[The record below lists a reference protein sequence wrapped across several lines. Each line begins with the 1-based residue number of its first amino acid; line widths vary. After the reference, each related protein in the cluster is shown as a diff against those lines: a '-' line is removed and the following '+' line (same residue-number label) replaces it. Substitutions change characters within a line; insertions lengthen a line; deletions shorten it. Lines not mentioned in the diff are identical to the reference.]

1 MASVATVR
9 VSGSVLS
16 VPSPRKYT
24 YPQGSEKAGQSLV
37 FESANILV
45 ADTNV
50 TVVDLPR
57 RDETGILEHLEVREL
72 VKGDVVDLLCE
83 VSIYRQDVQTRV
95 IGVWPADDVA
105 GYLSAGS

>member
-24 YPQGSEKAGQSLV
+24 YPQGSEKAGQSIV
-37 FESANILV
+37 FETANVLV

-50 TVVDLPR
+50 TIIDLPR
-57 RDETGILEHLEVREL
+57 RDDTGILEHLGVREL
-72 VKGDVVDLLCE
+72 AKGDIVDLLCE
-83 VSIYRQDVQTRV
+83 VSIYRADVQTRV
-95 IGVWPADDVA
+95 LGLWPDDDYADA
-105 GYLSAGS
+105 AS